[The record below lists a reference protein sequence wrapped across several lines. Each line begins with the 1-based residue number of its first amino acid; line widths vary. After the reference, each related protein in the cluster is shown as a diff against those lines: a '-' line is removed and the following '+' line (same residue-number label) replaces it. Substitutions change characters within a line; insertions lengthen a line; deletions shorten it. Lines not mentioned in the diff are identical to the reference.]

1 MVCDGY
7 LDLLI
12 LDLLIYYSCC
22 VIEIADLLSI
32 HVIAILKNVH
42 L

>member
-22 VIEIADLLSI
+22 VMEISDLLII
-32 HVIAILKNVH
+32 HVIVIVKNVH